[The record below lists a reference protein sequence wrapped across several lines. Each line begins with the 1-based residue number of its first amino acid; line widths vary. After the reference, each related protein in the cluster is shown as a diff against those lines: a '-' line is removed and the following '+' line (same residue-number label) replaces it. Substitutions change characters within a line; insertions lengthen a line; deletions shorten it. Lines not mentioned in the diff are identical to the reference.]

1 MKTHFH
7 PGENHKID
15 NLIFTR
21 VKTRFHPGENAL
33 IYKISWKNSYL
44 HTMFW
49 NWRTTTNL
57 WARAENEVTWPIW
70 TIFNLIS
77 CPSSVKSFG
86 SHLHKFLHLRC
97 TNQHYLCYQLFR
109 SKTFGTS
116 FSHLKNSDLLFY
128 LKNLMPN
135 FSNLKSWYR
144 IFEIEKVGTNNLFLR
159 SKKLIPHFSD
169 RKSWCRI
176 S

>member
-1 MKTHFH
+1 MKTALSTVY
-7 PGENHKID
+7 KID

-21 VKTRFHPGENAL
+21 VKTRFQLGENEL

-97 TNQHYLCYQLFR
+97 TNQHYLSAQRKRICLVIFFSRLMWNAIVHANVPRKFFENFRFPFTVKFTPLF
-109 SKTFGTS
+109 
-116 FSHLKNSDLLFY
+116 
-128 LKNLMPN
+128 
-135 FSNLKSWYR
+135 
-144 IFEIEKVGTNNLFLR
+144 VQ
-159 SKKLIPHFSD
+159 
-169 RKSWCRI
+169 
-176 S
+176 